1 MIESISGVRGTG
13 LLDVASSVGILD
25 RCSNNSKPLHGW
37 STSDNHD
44 VGLGLGFKRMRCC
57 RIVHH
62 SRIRLHD
69 IGWFVSLVVGLCC
82 SCSGL
87 FCLGMERGF
96 LFQNG
101 SGESNNTMNED
112 TSVGVASV
120 VMEGVA
126 PSMVDMTVEMK
137 KLRSLKDTT
146 VLGYFPPLSTSVTTS
161 AGNAPGKSL
170 YANVTGKLS
179 GKKLNIRTLFTP
191 GGNGIDVVVPMK
203 SIRAINEQFPNTTY
217 YFFLGKRVAYPIVTN
232 YVKLHGVPVTAF
244 SEDGFSAIATKLGTP
259 LMLDSYTS
267 YMCMQSWGR
276 SSYASVMI
284 KLRADVE
291 LIDNTWL
298 CLKLL
303 GAGEKMTLKNP
314 CQTSRGVPFGS
325 KIGFKP
331 QKKYRLVPKKP
342 TASSSSN
349 MKKGVVPTIEVNN
362 SNPFKDLNL
371 VDNDVELVFPDD
383 YDNEDE
389 VASVDNDMARSM
401 ASERVDPYDD
411 DMYEGQDLPQE
422 LQAICDNLD
431 IRVRGRKKK

>member
-1 MIESISGVRGTG
+1 ERMIESISGVRGTG

-137 KLRSLKDTT
+137 KLRLLKDTT
-146 VLGYFPPLSTSVTTS
+146 VLGYFPPLSMPVTTLT
-161 AGNAPGKSL
+161 GNALGKCS
-170 YANVTGKLS
+170 YANVTGKPS
-179 GKKLNIRTLFTP
+179 GKKLNVLCLHRGSMDGLDSMLENGPWFIHIHLLILKKCIRMRIVLKE
-191 GGNGIDVVVPMK
+191 DVVL
-203 SIRAINEQFPNTTY
+203 F
-217 YFFLGKRVAYPIVTN
+217 
-232 YVKLHGVPVTAF
+232 
-244 SEDGFSAIATKLGTP
+244 
-259 LMLDSYTS
+259 
-267 YMCMQSWGR
+267 C
-276 SSYASVMI
+276 
-284 KLRADVE
+284 
-291 LIDNTWL
+291 
-298 CLKLL
+298 L

-325 KIGFKP
+325 KI
-331 QKKYRLVPKKP
+331 
-342 TASSSSN
+342 
-349 MKKGVVPTIEVNN
+349 
-362 SNPFKDLNL
+362 
-371 VDNDVELVFPDD
+371 VFPDD

-422 LQAICDNLD
+422 LQAICDNLE
-431 IRVRGRKKK
+431 IPSRVQAEIN